1 MAPNMNFGHFW
12 ISDGVETKP
21 LGGIEE
27 YKPDTV
33 ETQYCIVTDSGLCYT
48 TYDDWI
54 RKNFGWYMTYFAYN
68 HSLDDI
74 KSDRLYKIIGH
85 APHGDHPKI
94 ELYLIQDMDTK
105 QVFIIEEEGIE
116 KTTHTIA
123 IKNTNT
129 IYCDDSLDATRYT
142 YGIGGGRNM
151 DNRILDLYAER
162 AKEKIKKEYETIINN
177 DYDKLD
183 VVKEYNELVS
193 TFNTSLAE
201 MADRYN
207 TEKNKYLVRTGYE
220 ITPSYELS
228 DDIRANIREKYL
240 DEAKERLKD
249 IDLLVEEVR
258 AVLGVSNT
266 EEYRIGVLKEYG
278 IIDKKG
284 KLNV

>member
-1 MAPNMNFGHFW
+1 MGPNMNFGHFW

-33 ETQYCIVTDSGLCYT
+33 ETQYCIVTDSGLCYA
-48 TYDDWI
+48 TYDQWI
-54 RKNFGWYMTYFAYN
+54 RNHFPRYVIDFLYN
-68 HSLDDI
+68 HSIADI
-74 KSDRLYKIIGH
+74 KGNRLYKIIGH
-85 APHGDHPKI
+85 APHDSYDR
-94 ELYLIQDMDTK
+94 ELYLIQDIDTE
-105 QVFIIEEEGIE
+105 QVFIIEKEGIVI
-116 KTTHTIA
+116 TTTTISV
-123 IKNTNT
+123 KNTNT

-142 YGIGGGRNM
+142 YNIRGGERNM

-162 AKEKIKKEYETIINN
+162 AKEKIKKEYETIVNN

-183 VVKEYNELVS
+183 VVKEYKELVN
-193 TFNTSLAE
+193 TFTTSLAE

-207 TEKNKYLVRTGYE
+207 TEENKYLVRTGYE

-258 AVLGVSNT
+258 AVLCVSNT

>member
-1 MAPNMNFGHFW
+1 MN
-12 ISDGVETKP
+12 SE
-21 LGGIEE
+21 
-27 YKPDTV
+27 
-33 ETQYCIVTDSGLCYT
+33 YCIVTDSGLCYA
-48 TYDDWI
+48 TYDQWI
-54 RKNFGWYMTYFAYN
+54 RNHFPRYVIDFLYN
-68 HSLDDI
+68 HSIADI

-85 APHGDHPKI
+85 APHDSYDR
-94 ELYLIQDMDTK
+94 ELYLIQDIDTK
-105 QVFIIEEEGIE
+105 QVFIIEKEGIVI
-116 KTTHTIA
+116 TTTVTVT
-123 IKNTNT
+123 KNTNT

-142 YGIGGGRNM
+142 YNIRGDERNM
-151 DNRILDLYAER
+151 DNKIVDLYAER
-162 AKEKIKKEYETIINN
+162 AKEKIKKEYETIVNN

-183 VVKEYNELVS
+183 VVKEYKELVN
-193 TFNTSLAE
+193 TFATSLAE

-207 TEKNKYLVRTGYE
+207 TEENKYLVRTGYE

-266 EEYRIGVLKEYG
+266 EEYRLGVLKEYD

>member
-1 MAPNMNFGHFW
+1 MN
-12 ISDGVETKP
+12 S
-21 LGGIEE
+21 E
-27 YKPDTV
+27 YCV
-33 ETQYCIVTDSGLCYT
+33 VTDNWLSYSM
-48 TYDDWI
+48 YDEWI
-54 RKNFGWYMTYFAYN
+54 ERNFPNYIKDFVFD
-68 HSLDDI
+68 HDIDDI
-74 KSDRLYKIIGH
+74 QLDRLYKIIGK
-85 APHGDHPKI
+85 APHLVSHKTM
-94 ELYLIQDMDTK
+94 LYLIQDMDTK

-116 KTTHTIA
+116 KC
-123 IKNTNT
+123 NTVDLKVDLTADFN
-129 IYCDDSLDATRYT
+129 IQKSVYENALK
-142 YGIGGGRNM
+142 GGERNM

-162 AKEKIKKEYETIINN
+162 AKEKIKKEYETIVNN

-183 VVKEYNELVS
+183 VVKEYKEIVN
-193 TFNTSLAE
+193 TFTTSLAE

-207 TEKNKYLVRTGYE
+207 TEENKYLVRTGYE

-228 DDIRANIREKYL
+228 DDIKANIREKYL
-240 DEAKERLKD
+240 DEAKARLKD

>member
-1 MAPNMNFGHFW
+1 MN
-12 ISDGVETKP
+12 SE
-21 LGGIEE
+21 
-27 YKPDTV
+27 
-33 ETQYCIVTDSGLCYT
+33 YCIVIDSGLCYA

-54 RKNFGWYMTYFAYN
+54 RNHFSGYIVFFQYN
-68 HSLDDI
+68 HSIADI
-74 KSDRLYKIIGH
+74 KSNRLYKIIGH
-85 APHGDHPKI
+85 APHDSYDC
-94 ELYLIQDMDTK
+94 ELYLIQDMDDE
-105 QVFIIEEEGIE
+105 QVFIVEKDGIVITTTATVKNYTTTLRCDKLDTTMSCDIKGEERN
-116 KTTHTIA
+116 TTDLTVDFNIQRSVYEN
-123 IKNTNT
+123 ILN
-129 IYCDDSLDATRYT
+129 
-142 YGIGGGRNM
+142 GGERNM

-201 MADRYN
+201 MANRYN
-207 TEKNKYLVRTGYE
+207 NEENTYLHRTGYE
-220 ITPSYELS
+220 LTPMYELS
-228 DDIRANIREKYL
+228 DDIKANIRERYL
-240 DEAKERLKD
+240 DEAKARLKD

>member
-1 MAPNMNFGHFW
+1 MNFGHFW

-21 LGGIEE
+21 LGGVEE
-27 YKPDTV
+27 FKPNTV
-33 ETQYCIVTDSGLCYT
+33 ETEYCIVTDSGLVYT
-48 TYDDWI
+48 SYDTWV
-54 RKNFGWYMTYFAYN
+54 RKNFPDYIDNFEDN
-68 HSLDDI
+68 HDI
-74 KSDRLYKIIGH
+74 EDIVPHRLYKVIGH
-85 APHGDHPKI
+85 APHGNHVTGT
-94 ELYLIQDMDTK
+94 ELYLIQDTDTN
-105 QVFIIEEEGIE
+105 QVFIIEEEGIT
-116 KTTHTIA
+116 KAATI
-123 IKNTNT
+123 ISVKNTNT

-142 YGIGGGRNM
+142 YNIRGGERNM

-162 AKEKIKKEYETIINN
+162 AKIKKEYETIVNN

-183 VVKEYNELVS
+183 VVKEYKELVN
-193 TFNTSLAE
+193 TFTTSLAE

-207 TEKNKYLVRTGYE
+207 TEENKYLVRTGYE

-266 EEYRIGVLKEYG
+266 EEYRISVLKEYG

>member
-1 MAPNMNFGHFW
+1 MN
-12 ISDGVETKP
+12 SE
-21 LGGIEE
+21 
-27 YKPDTV
+27 
-33 ETQYCIVTDSGLCYT
+33 YCIVTDSGLCYA
-48 TYDDWI
+48 TYDQWI
-54 RKNFGWYMTYFAYN
+54 RNHFPRYVIDFLYN
-68 HSLDDI
+68 HSIADI

-85 APHGDHPKI
+85 APHDSYDM
-94 ELYLIQDMDTK
+94 ELYLIQDTDTE
-105 QVFIIEEEGIE
+105 QVFIIEKDGIVI
-116 KTTHTIA
+116 TTTVSVI
-123 IKNTNT
+123 NTNT
-129 IYCDDSLDATRYT
+129 IYCDDNLDATRYT
-142 YGIGGGRNM
+142 YNIRGEERNM

-162 AKEKIKKEYETIINN
+162 AKEKIKKEYETIVNN

-183 VVKEYNELVS
+183 VVKEYKELVN
-193 TFNTSLAE
+193 TFTTSLAE

-207 TEKNKYLVRTGYE
+207 TEENKYLVRTGYE

>member
-1 MAPNMNFGHFW
+1 MPKTTCGYYTG
-12 ISDGVETKP
+12 DGVKLYVTNTTTGEISE
-21 LGGIEE
+21 LGGVQE
-27 YKPDTV
+27 
-33 ETQYCIVTDSGLCYT
+33 
-48 TYDDWI
+48 
-54 RKNFGWYMTYFAYN
+54 F
-68 HSLDDI
+68 
-74 KSDRLYKIIGH
+74 
-85 APHGDHPKI
+85 KI
-94 ELYLIQDMDTK
+94 EKGQL
-105 QVFIIEEEGIE
+105 
-116 KTTHTIA
+116 
-123 IKNTNT
+123 
-129 IYCDDSLDATRYT
+129 YCDDSLDATRYT
-142 YGIGGGRNM
+142 YNIRGGERNM

-162 AKEKIKKEYETIINN
+162 AKEKIKKEYETIIDN

-183 VVKEYNELVS
+183 VVKEYKELVN
-193 TFNTSLAE
+193 TFATSLAE

-207 TEKNKYLVRTGYE
+207 TEENKYLVRTGYE

-228 DDIRANIREKYL
+228 DDIRADIREKYL

>member
-1 MAPNMNFGHFW
+1 MNLGHFW

-21 LGGIEE
+21 LSGVKEF
-27 YKPDTV
+27 KQDAV
-33 ETQYCIVTDSGLCYT
+33 ETQYCIVTDSGLCYA
-48 TYDDWI
+48 TYDEWI
-54 RKNFGWYMTYFAYN
+54 RNHFGWYMTYFEYN
-68 HSLDDI
+68 HSLADI

-85 APHGDHPKI
+85 APHDSYDR
-94 ELYLIQDMDTK
+94 ELYLIQDTDTK
-105 QVFIIEEEGIE
+105 QVFIIEKEGILI
-116 KTTHTIA
+116 TTTTIGV
-123 IKNTNT
+123 KNTNT

-142 YGIGGGRNM
+142 YNIRGGERNM

-183 VVKEYNELVS
+183 VVKEYKELVN
-193 TFNTSLAE
+193 TFAISFAE

-207 TEKNKYLVRTGYE
+207 TEENKYIVRTGYE
-220 ITPSYELS
+220 ITPMYELS
-228 DDIRANIREKYL
+228 DDIKASIREKYR

>member
-1 MAPNMNFGHFW
+1 MGPNMNFGHFW

-33 ETQYCIVTDSGLCYT
+33 ETRYCIVTDSGLCYA
-48 TYDDWI
+48 TYDQWI
-54 RKNFGWYMTYFAYN
+54 RN
-68 HSLDDI
+68 HFPRYVTDFLYDHSIADI
-74 KSDRLYKIIGH
+74 KSNRLYKIIGH
-85 APHGDHPKI
+85 APHDDYDI
-94 ELYLIQDMDTK
+94 ELYLIQDTDTN
-105 QVFIIEEEGIE
+105 QVFIIEKEGIVI
-116 KTTHTIA
+116 TTTVSV
-123 IKNTNT
+123 KNTNT

-142 YGIGGGRNM
+142 YGIRGGERNM

-162 AKEKIKKEYETIINN
+162 AKEKIKKEYETIVNN

-183 VVKEYNELVS
+183 VVKEYKELVN
-193 TFNTSLAE
+193 TFTTSLAE

-207 TEKNKYLVRTGYE
+207 TEENKYLVRTGYE
-220 ITPSYELS
+220 ITASYELS
-228 DDIRANIREKYL
+228 SDIRANIREKYL

-249 IDLLVEEVR
+249 VDLLVEEVR
-258 AVLGVSNT
+258 AVLGVSDT